1 MTLEERVE
9 ERARYEVLLEDLQK
23 DVRLI
28 AEGHVALTER
38 LDRTE
43 ARFEQRFEQVEQQ
56 IMVLDVKFTQKIDAL
71 DAKVT
76 QKIDALDAKVTQQVD
91 ALDTKL
97 SAELSRIATHLGLNG
112 APRPQKRS
120 QRRRKTRS
128 PR

>member
-1 MTLEERVE
+1 MILE
-9 ERARYEVLLEDLQK
+9 ERARYEVLLEDLQR

-28 AEGHVALTER
+28 ADGHVALTER

-56 IMVLDVKFTQKIDAL
+56 IMVLDVKLTQKIDAL
-71 DAKVT
+71 YGNVDALDVKFT
-76 QKIDALDAKVTQQVD
+76 QKID

-120 QRRRKTRS
+120 QRRSQRRRK

>member
-1 MTLEERVE
+1 MTLE

-56 IMVLDVKFTQKIDAL
+56 IMVLDVKLTQKIDAL
-71 DAKVT
+71 DTKV
-76 QKIDALDAKVTQQVD
+76 DALDVKLTQKVD

-112 APRPQKRS
+112 APRSQKRP
-120 QRRRKTRS
+120 QRPPRRK